1 MRVEGYMGSHAP
13 PGGFVS
19 VDIAVC
25 TIEKANSLLNRL
37 LEENKAMSSLGIV
50 VVDEMHMIGD
60 SHRGYLLELFLTKI
74 RYIAGCNG
82 QNVGHGNEGNCNY
95 ARKSDNQDSLYPRV
109 SLRVSPVC
117 TEVFMRSKTIGLFSQ
132 SQKPYTLS
140 YHAFPISS
148 ARTGPWE
155 AEISTSSGAFGNVA
169 WV

>member
-1 MRVEGYMGSHAP
+1 MGSHAP

-37 LEENKAMSSLGIV
+37 LEENKALSSLGIV

-82 QNVGHGNEGNCNY
+82 ETEADRSEGKLLTLNY
-95 ARKSDNQDSLYPRV
+95 HYEGVLDS
-109 SLRVSPVC
+109 
-117 TEVFMRSKTIGLFSQ
+117 
-132 SQKPYTLS
+132 
-140 YHAFPISS
+140 
-148 ARTGPWE
+148 
-155 AEISTSSGAFGNVA
+155 AEIKVSRAFLFPHFSFCTKIS
-169 WV
+169 